1 MRGGKREGAG
11 RPIKENKTVY
21 RKVTIRLLSMAEAAL
36 HERRLPGETLN
47 GCARRLLCDELLK
60 GKEQQC
66 Q

>member
-11 RPIKENKTVY
+11 RPHKTDKTVY
-21 RKVTIRLLSMAEAAL
+21 KRVSIRLLPSAAAAL
-36 HERRLPGETLN
+36 EGRRLHGETLN

-60 GKEQQC
+60 SKEQQC